1 MVFSLLLGKTTYNLK
16 VVNLLICILTNPL
29 EDKAFP
35 FSGEL
40 AETTLAKGQDS
51 FRPLLP

>member
-1 MVFSLLLGKTTYNLK
+1 MVFSLLLGKTTYSLK

-29 EDKAFP
+29 EDKTFP
-35 FSGEL
+35 FSGEFS
-40 AETTLAKGQDS
+40 ETTLAKVQEP